1 MKAICYKKIYPF
13 GRAVFEEKFVART
26 VPFHERIGNL
36 KPLGRKLEGRVFK
49 GEIKGDRFEM
59 CTYPDIW
66 HLTPLPHIRKIPAYM
81 NPSCLYGSIQELD
94 GHTIVNCIIDLS
106 TTHKIFYLS
115 GMTMDCFIIL
125 LFIVVMFIE
134 FQLGGLIV
142 IVILVLD
149 FIKSNS
155 ALQAH
160 QSEHEA
166 LIKFMEDL
174 EKQENSDRQFGGYL

>member
-1 MKAICYKKIYPF
+1 M
-13 GRAVFEEKFVART
+13 
-26 VPFHERIGNL
+26 
-36 KPLGRKLEGRVFK
+36 
-49 GEIKGDRFEM
+49 
-59 CTYPDIW
+59 
-66 HLTPLPHIRKIPAYM
+66 
-81 NPSCLYGSIQELD
+81 
-94 GHTIVNCIIDLS
+94 
-106 TTHKIFYLS
+106 
-115 GMTMDCFIIL
+115 IL

-149 FIKSNS
+149 FIRSNS

-160 QSEHEA
+160 QSEHEV

>member
-115 GMTMDCFIIL
+115 GMTMDCFMIL

-149 FIKSNS
+149 FIRSNS

-160 QSEHEA
+160 QREHEA

-174 EKQENSDRQFGGYL
+174 EK